1 MYLHFAYTVA
11 KSYFYKVRSAAP
23 PFPIPLLL
31 LLVRAMLTLPRK
43 QQFSPIAEAREASDA
58 AAPPPRV
65 ISAATP
71 LSVDAAGGGGG
82 GGEGGG
88 MVPLTPPTGSDR
100 VGGVAIATCCHH
112 LCNWRDYTGQDYLR
126 RLVG

>member
-1 MYLHFAYTVA
+1 ML
-11 KSYFYKVRSAAP
+11 SAAP
-23 PFPIPLLL
+23 PSPTPPLLL

-43 QQFSPIAEAREASDA
+43 QQPSPIAEAREASDA
-58 AAPPPRV
+58 ATPLPRV
-65 ISAATP
+65 NAATS
-71 LSVDAAGGGGG
+71 LSGDAAGGGGG

-88 MVPLTPPTGSDR
+88 VVTLTPPAGSDR